1 MKNLSKF
8 FAFFLLLIAGT
19 STFAVNLPAR
29 NNRYVND
36 NANVLSSGE
45 LSQLRTDVKALC
57 DYYQYQIAVCI
68 VSSFSGLSLD
78 DYAAAVGQK
87 WGVTNAGDNGL
98 LILIKPKSGSENGE
112 AKLLTSS
119 DLSEK
124 LPPSILKKI
133 LQQEML
139 PSLRNNEYYNSVEA
153 ALEYLNNLPQM
164 DPNTSVGTTTD
175 NYDNTEVLQEQSQN
189 GSSSGFLRWI
199 LLALGAVILI
209 YSYRKIKSKIKNAG
223 ASQSSSGQNSSDT
236 QTQRQKPKVGRQ
248 ADGNSTNSSNTN
260 SRPEMGGR
268 PNMGGRPE
276 MNDQTNMGGQANTN
290 GQVNTN
296 SRPEMGGRPN
306 MGGRPEMNNQANAG
320 GQANTMPYSTENTYS
335 DDPNQSKE
343 DMIREMEAARRSMS
357 NNQTGSSY
365 VSDLNSGLPQDMENE
380 LKQYFTGSN
389 GAIDEKTL
397 EEMLKKMASRQGS
410 GTTIFDMA
418 KKALKVAMSVGAGV
432 VVFRALKKIIGAS
445 SDPNDDGGLLGKILK
460 GGTAGG
466 TSSTSS
472 GTKPTLGGKKPNFGG
487 GSGEGSSASVSW

>member
-276 MNDQTNMGGQANTN
+276 MN
-290 GQVNTN
+290 
-296 SRPEMGGRPN
+296 
-306 MGGRPEMNNQANAG
+306 NQANAG